1 MKITETEIAGT
12 WILEPKVYGDD
23 RGYFFESFSRQIFE
37 ETIGKITFVQ
47 ENESR
52 SSFGVVRGLHYQRPP
67 FSQAKLL
74 RVVQGC
80 VWDIAVDLRKDA
92 ATFGHYIAVELS
104 GENKR
109 QFFIP
114 RGFAHGFA
122 VLSEM
127 AIFQYKCD
135 NYYAPEYEGGI
146 RFDDPKLGIDWKV
159 PREKM
164 VLSEKDLKHGGLDK
178 AFVFDFK

>member
-164 VLSEKDLKHGGLDK
+164 VLSEKDLKHEGLDK